1 MWNLSKIFKTTHYL
15 MTTYGDDG
23 LGAAENAD
31 FNGQHRLDHIV
42 NMYREMNVPFGAMMA
57 VENRKTKAG
66 RDVIWA
72 RGDLQK
78 IISITLSFQH

>member
-15 MTTYGDDG
+15 MTTYGEDG

-42 NMYREMNVPFGAMMA
+42 QPVRAARDKVHLAEAALAQLPTPGEVGAGHESPHA
-57 VENRKTKAG
+57 H
-66 RDVIWA
+66 DQ
-72 RGDLQK
+72 RGLRPCR
-78 IISITLSFQH
+78 